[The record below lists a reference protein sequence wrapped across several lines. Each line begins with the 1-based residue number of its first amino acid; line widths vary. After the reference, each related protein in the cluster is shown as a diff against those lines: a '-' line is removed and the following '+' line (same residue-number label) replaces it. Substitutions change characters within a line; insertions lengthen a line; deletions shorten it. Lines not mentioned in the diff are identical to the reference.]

1 MFNFTII
8 SFNFYFR
15 GAKLLRFH
23 HYTKDFRH
31 YFFGPFRPNA
41 RTIWSPNRYTAIFLA
56 TKIQGVSPVIKNCVS
71 WPENV
76 DSIPDFVD
84 AVSPYHRITVA
95 WSEIDGRGCAVYIF
109 YIIYI
114 IYNIYSIIT
123 NYNYLHFLSALT
135 PMWEEGSC
143 YGDTAIRRGSGGI
156 TAICLDELFFEG
168 DWTILSPSAQPWRKN
183 GRNKVSFESIRIL

>member
-114 IYNIYSIIT
+114 INNIYNIII
-123 NYNYLHFLSALT
+123 NYNYLHFLSAVDAYVGGRIMLR
-135 PMWEEGSC
+135 W
-143 YGDTAIRRGSGGI
+143 YGDTAWIRRDYCNLPG
-156 TAICLDELFFEG
+156 
-168 DWTILSPSAQPWRKN
+168 WTIFW
-183 GRNKVSFESIRIL
+183 GRLNYSLP